1 MAGGKAYSC
10 TGDAERENVCLER
23 VAGLT
28 RFLREEKL
36 RVTNFI
42 HAYIIHMYTYLYIIF
57 CSLSPFSRDFLLSCY
72 SSLVFFFFFF
82 FNYIIGQKK
91 EAACSITPLDYSTLS
106 YYACYLE
113 LLDLSALYFGIT
125 RLKTRIVLSRIIS
138 INSYVTSRE
147 ASFYDALATINYQQ
161 HARL

>member
-1 MAGGKAYSC
+1 MFRTCCGLDAVPSRGKATRYKFY
-10 TGDAERENVCLER
+10 TR
-23 VAGLT
+23 VHNT
-28 RFLREEKL
+28 H
-36 RVTNFI
+36 VYI
-42 HAYIIHMYTYLYIIF
+42 HIYIYIIF
-57 CSLSPFSRDFLLSCY
+57 CPLSPFSRYFLLSCF
-72 SSLVFFFFFF
+72 SSLVFFFFF